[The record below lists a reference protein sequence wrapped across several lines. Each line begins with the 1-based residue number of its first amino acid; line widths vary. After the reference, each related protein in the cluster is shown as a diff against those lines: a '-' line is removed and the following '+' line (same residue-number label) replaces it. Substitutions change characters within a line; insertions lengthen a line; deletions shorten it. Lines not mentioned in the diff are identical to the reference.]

1 LEVILSTREKII
13 DAAFELFSIKGY
25 LGTTTKEIAQLANIS
40 EVTVFRHFGTKENI
54 FEAVMQSKS
63 FLTNLKN
70 LIPKV
75 NSMNLNDALL
85 EIALEYMNTLISKKG
100 AIKIFFSEV
109 DRYPEKVRK
118 SHNAMVEEMD
128 RVLTK
133 FLMSKLTSYSQEDIE
148 LITKMFLNVIF
159 GFFLENQII
168 KNEVL
173 DFNRLRKIFARKIDF
188 LLNGIL

>member
-1 LEVILSTREKII
+1 MSTKKKII
-13 DAAFELFSIKGY
+13 DSAFELLSTKGY

-40 EVTVFRHFGTKENI
+40 EVTIFRHFGSKESI
-54 FEAVMQSKS
+54 FEAVIQSKS

-70 LIPKV
+70 LLPKID
-75 NSMNLNDALL
+75 SLNLNDALL
-85 EIALEYMNTLISKKG
+85 EIAIEFTKTLSLKKG

-109 DRYPEKVRK
+109 DRYPEKVRE
-118 SHNAMVEEMD
+118 SHNAMVSEMD
-128 RVLTK
+128 RVLTE
-133 FLMSKLTSYSQEDIE
+133 FLMSKLTNRSKEDIE

-173 DFNRLRKIFARKIDF
+173 DFNHLRKIFARKIHF
-188 LLNGIL
+188 LINGIL